1 MRLNYKTKQALA
13 EQEQNQKE
21 VLSAVKRASLQLQA
35 DILSTEEALEDK
47 KSKLEELETTY
58 PLNTKAIIDTQL
70 DIESLQEGIKRLNAL
85 KEKLGL

>member
-1 MRLNYKTKQALA
+1 MRLDYKKKQALA
-13 EQEQNQKE
+13 QEEQNQKD
-21 VLSAVKRASLQLQA
+21 VLSAVKRAALQLQA

-47 KSKLEELETTY
+47 RSKLEELETTY
-58 PLNTKAIIDTQL
+58 PLNTKAIIDTQI

>member
-1 MRLNYKTKQALA
+1 MRLDYKKKQALA
-13 EQEQNQKE
+13 QEEQNQKD
-21 VLSAVKRASLQLQA
+21 VLSAVKRAALQLQA

-58 PLNTKAIIDTQL
+58 PLNTKAIIDTQI